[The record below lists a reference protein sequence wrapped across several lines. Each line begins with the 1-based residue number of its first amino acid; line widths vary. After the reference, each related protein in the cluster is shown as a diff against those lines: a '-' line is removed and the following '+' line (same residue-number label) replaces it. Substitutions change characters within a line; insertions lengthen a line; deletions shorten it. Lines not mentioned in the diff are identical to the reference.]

1 MNVFKKIEKMN
12 KRQLLKICSIMN
24 IKITK
29 KITKLE
35 IIKKLTNPLLHR
47 YSFPSLSKLAY
58 QSLFKNCN
66 DFIKKIKNIMEKPWL
81 EEVFIQHTFSK
92 MKEKYP
98 NYLNLEDI
106 LKEMFNSISTGKY
119 NVEDGMKN
127 LYNRDEY
134 FDMKIILI
142 MTLTKMQIECSEDE
156 YGKPMYQISIYSDTP
171 EYAKPTYPSD
181 TKNKDTIQLIINKY
195 TGMVF
200 GTWEIPEEEIIG
212 GYAGVYVIESEE
224 GTCCNKCEVQGTL
237 GTINWCVGTNC
248 GKPKCRNCGSKD
260 KKLKHFSLRKS
271 REKNLHMD
279 CSKPIDLPDWSTFTE
294 EKFQEYLKKHG
305 ILNAMYLPIF
315 YFLHD
320 CKEFNELI
328 KNYQKSR

>member
-58 QSLFKNCN
+58 QSLFKNCS

-81 EEVFIQHTFSK
+81 EEVFIQHTFPK
-92 MKEKYP
+92 MKKKYIS
-98 NYLNLEDI
+98 NDEMISNEFLLEYI
-106 LKEMFNSISTGKY
+106 LKKMFTSIYTKTPE
-119 NVEDGMKN
+119 NVSKKE
-127 LYNRDEY
+127 LYDRGEY

-248 GKPKCRNCGSKD
+248 GKPKCRNCGSND
-260 KKLKHFSLRKS
+260 
-271 REKNLHMD
+271 EQY

-315 YFLHD
+315 DFLHD
-320 CKEFNELI
+320 NNEFNELI
-328 KNYQKSR
+328 KNYQKPR